1 MTALVRAE
9 WTKLFTTR
17 VWIGLL
23 LGACVL
29 VAGFVVLFTSFAG
42 STPGGA
48 QGGGPPGGLPA
59 VGTEQFE
66 QLVLATGA
74 NVTVLFLLLG
84 IIGMTQE
91 YRHRTATPT
100 FLTTP
105 RRGRVVIAKLVSYAL
120 TAVPF
125 ALLVM
130 AVNYLV
136 VLIYAGA
143 RGDAPSLTGDN
154 LRVLSSSGLALVIYT
169 VIGVGV
175 GALLR
180 NQVGAI
186 VGALV
191 YLYFVEPLLSAF
203 EVTAGL
209 YKWLPGGAL
218 EAMTSTFR
226 GPEAFAPDLLDRWQ
240 GGLLLLGYGLVA
252 AVLGTLL
259 AVRRDVV

>member
-1 MTALVRAE
+1 MIALVRAE

-23 LGACVL
+23 LGACAL
-29 VAGFVVLFTSFAG
+29 VTGFAVLFTAFAG
-42 STPGGA
+42 NPESGI
-48 QGGGPPGGLPA
+48 PA
-59 VGTEQFE
+59 VGTELYE
-66 QLVLATGA
+66 ELAFATSA
-74 NVTVLFLLLG
+74 NVTVIFLILG

-105 RRGRVVIAKLVSYAL
+105 KRGQVVVAKLIAYAL
-120 TAVPF
+120 AAVP
-125 ALLVM
+125 M
-130 AVNYLV
+130 ALV
-136 VLIYAGA
+136 VLAVNVLVVMVHAGA

-154 LRVLSSSGLALVIYT
+154 LTVLATSGLALVIYAL
-169 VIGVGV
+169 IGVGL

-186 VGALV
+186 VGGLI
-191 YLYFVEPLLSAF
+191 YLFVIEPIIRSIPA
-203 EVTAGL
+203 TSDW
-209 YKWLPGGAL
+209 YKWMPGGGL
-218 EAMTSTFR
+218 EALTATFE
-226 GPEAFAPDLLDRWQ
+226 GPELLARWE

-252 AVLGTLL
+252 AVLGTFL

>member
-1 MTALVRAE
+1 MTRLVRAE

-23 LGACVL
+23 LGACVM
-29 VAGFVVLFTSFAG
+29 AGGFAALFTGLAG
-42 STPGGA
+42 VEQNGQP
-48 QGGGPPGGLPA
+48 GLPP
-59 VGTEQFE
+59 VGTPEYE

-74 NVTVLFLLLG
+74 NASVLLLILG

-91 YRHRTATPT
+91 YRHKTAVPT

-105 RRGRVVIAKLVSYAL
+105 HRGRVVGAKLLAYGLV
-120 TAVPF
+120 AVPF
-125 ALLVM
+125 ALLVLG
-130 AVNYLV
+130 ANLLV
-136 VLIYAGA
+136 VMLYAGA

-154 LRVLSSSGLALVIYT
+154 LRVVVSAGLVIVIFT
-169 VIGVGV
+169 IIGVGV

-191 YLYFVEPLLSAF
+191 YLYVIEPIVASIGAIQG
-203 EVTAGL
+203 A
-209 YKWLPGGAL
+209 YKWLPGGAVQAITTDF
-218 EAMTSTFR
+218 E
-226 GPEAFAPDLLDRWQ
+226 APDLLEPWQ

-252 AVLGTLL
+252 ALLGTFL
-259 AVRRDVV
+259 AVRRDIS

>member
-1 MTALVRAE
+1 MTPLVRAE

-17 VWIGLL
+17 VWLGLT

-29 VAGFVVLFTSFAG
+29 AGGFAALFTGLAG
-42 STPGGA
+42 VEQNGQPGLS
-48 QGGGPPGGLPA
+48 P
-59 VGTEQFE
+59 VGTAEYEQVIFSIAV
-66 QLVLATGA
+66 QARVL
-74 NVTVLFLLLG
+74 LLILG

-105 RRGRVVIAKLVSYAL
+105 RRGRVVVAKLVAYAL
-120 TAVPF
+120 AAVPI
-125 ALLVM
+125 ALLVL
-130 AVNYLV
+130 AVEVLV
-136 VLIYAGA
+136 VEIYAGA
-143 RGDAPSLTGDN
+143 RGDAPSLDADN
-154 LRVLSSSGLALVIYT
+154 LQTLGATGLVLVVFA

-191 YLYFVEPLLSAF
+191 YLFVVEPIVGSIGAIQG
-203 EVTAGL
+203 A
-209 YKWLPGGAL
+209 YKWLPGGAMN
-218 EAMTSTFR
+218 AITSNFQ
-226 GPEAFAPDLLDRWQ
+226 GPEVLEPWQ
-240 GGLLLLGYGLVA
+240 GVLLLLGYGLLA
-252 AVLGTLL
+252 ALLGTVF

>member
-23 LGACVL
+23 LGSCAM
-29 VAGFVVLFTSFAG
+29 AGGFAALFTGFAG
-42 STPGGA
+42 SDPGD
-48 QGGGPPGGLPA
+48 GPPLPPIGSAAYEQAAFA
-59 VGTEQFE
+59 V
-66 QLVLATGA
+66 AA
-74 NVTVLFLLLG
+74 NATVLMLILG

-105 RRGRVVIAKLVSYAL
+105 RRGRVVVAKLLAYAL
-120 TAVPF
+120 AAIPF
-125 ALLVM
+125 ALVIV
-130 AVNYLV
+130 ATNIAV
-136 VLIYAGA
+136 VLVYAGA

-154 LRVLSSSGLALVIYT
+154 LRVVSGALAALIVYT

-180 NQVGAI
+180 NQVGTI
-186 VGALV
+186 VGSLV
-191 YLYFVEPLLSAF
+191 YLFVVEQVIQAIPAIN
-203 EVTAGL
+203 GI

-218 EAMTSTFR
+218 SAMTSTLN
-226 GPEAFAPDLLDRWQ
+226 EVELLEPWQ
-240 GGLLLLGYGLVA
+240 GGLVLLGYGLVA
-252 AVLGTLL
+252 AVLGTFL

>member
-1 MTALVRAE
+1 VIRLVRSE

-29 VAGFVVLFTSFAG
+29 VGASAALITGFAG
-42 STPGGA
+42 VTQNGQ
-48 QGGGPPGGLPA
+48 QGIPA
-59 VGTEQFE
+59 VGTADYEQAAFSVGTNGV
-66 QLVLATGA
+66 VLM
-74 NVTVLFLLLG
+74 LILG

-100 FLTTP
+100 FLTSP
-105 RRGRVVIAKLVSYAL
+105 HRGRVVLAKLGAYAL
-120 TAVPF
+120 AAIPF
-125 ALLVM
+125 AVVIL
-130 AVNYLV
+130 AVGVLV
-136 VLIYAGA
+136 VEIYAGA
-143 RGDAPSLTGDN
+143 KGAAPSFTATN
-154 LRVLSSSGLALVIYT
+154 LRVLAGAGLALVLYA

-186 VGALV
+186 VGSLV
-191 YLYFVEPLLSAF
+191 YLFVVENVIAGIPATASA
-203 EVTAGL
+203 

-218 EAMTSTFR
+218 RAIVSSGQP
-226 GPEAFAPDLLDRWQ
+226 GPSLLDPWQ

-252 AVLGTLL
+252 AVIGTLL
-259 AVRRDVV
+259 TVRRDVT

>member
-17 VWIGLL
+17 VWLGLL
-23 LGACVL
+23 LGACAM
-29 VAGFVVLFTSFAG
+29 VAGFTVLLTAFAGDAESGLPPVGTELYEELAFATAANVVVLFII
-42 STPGGA
+42 
-48 QGGGPPGGLPA
+48 
-59 VGTEQFE
+59 
-66 QLVLATGA
+66 
-74 NVTVLFLLLG
+74 LG

-105 RRGRVVIAKLVSYAL
+105 KRGRVVIAKLLAYAL
-120 TAVPF
+120 AAVPL
-125 ALLVM
+125 ALLVL
-130 AVNYLV
+130 AVNVAV
-136 VLIYAGA
+136 VYIHAGA
-143 RGDAPSLTGDN
+143 RGAAPELTGDN
-154 LRVLSSSGLALVIYT
+154 LRILASSGLALVIYA

-191 YLYFVEPLLSAF
+191 YLFVIEPIIRQIPA
-203 EVTAGL
+203 TAPA
-209 YKWLPGGAL
+209 YKWMPGGAL
-218 EAMTSTFR
+218 EALTATFQ
-226 GPEAFAPDLLDRWQ
+226 GPDLLEPWQ
-240 GGLLLLGYGLVA
+240 GGLLLLGYGLLA
-252 AVLGTLL
+252 ALLGTVL